1 MKNYLR
7 SFKIRVL
14 FQIILICINLS
25 ANIYLLL
32 SQYQDFLIIAI
43 IFIILI
49 YQIVKLFK
57 IMDTTNRDFIRFL
70 EAIEYSDL
78 TQSFSDKKMGRSFLE
93 LNTAF
98 NKVVEKFKINKLE
111 KEKSLRYTKTIMEYI
126 NNGLISYDQNG
137 NVEFINRAAKKILN
151 LAYLKNIHNLKTSH
165 PDIYEII
172 DSARHGNK
180 IVKKINFNDEL
191 KYMAFSVFE
200 FIIGERNVTLL
211 SIQDIH
217 NVLEDKEME
226 AWQKLIR
233 ALTHEIMNSLTPIS
247 SLSST
252 TFDLMKELDLKAVK
266 SEADVQD
273 IKDALYTIHARSK
286 GLIDFV
292 NAYRNLTIIPNPEIK
307 ILSVK
312 DIITNTLTIL
322 QNNFKDN
329 NIEVS
334 QKIDPESLEISA
346 DSSLIEQVLIN
357 LVINAVDAL
366 KETETPKILINSFL
380 SDSGKV
386 IIQIVDNGI
395 GIPDKNISKIFI
407 PFYSTKKSSGI
418 GLSLC
423 KQIMKLHQGQINVT
437 SINGVTTFSL
447 SF

>member
-1 MKNYLR
+1 LG
-7 SFKIRVL
+7 F
-14 FQIILICINLS
+14 
-25 ANIYLLL
+25 
-32 SQYQDFLIIAI
+32 
-43 IFIILI
+43 
-49 YQIVKLFK
+49 
-57 IMDTTNRDFIRFL
+57 
-70 EAIEYSDL
+70 
-78 TQSFSDKKMGRSFLE
+78 
-93 LNTAF
+93 
-98 NKVVEKFKINKLE
+98 
-111 KEKSLRYTKTIMEYI
+111 
-126 NNGLISYDQNG
+126 
-137 NVEFINRAAKKILN
+137 
-151 LAYLKNIHNLKTSH
+151 LKNINSLKNSH
-165 PDIYEII
+165 PDIYELLN
-172 DSARHGNK
+172 DLKHGDK
-180 IVKKINFNDEL
+180 IVKKIKFNDEF
-191 KYMAFSVFE
+191 KYMAFSVFD
-200 FIIGERNVTLL
+200 FVVGDRNVTLL

-252 TFDLMKELDLKAVK
+252 TFNLMKELDLEDVK
-266 SEADVQD
+266 SEAEVQD
-273 IKDALYTIHARSK
+273 IKDALYTIHSRSK

-292 NAYRNLTIIPNPEIK
+292 NAYRNLTIIPTPVIK

-334 QKIDPESLEISA
+334 QNVDPETLEISA

-357 LVINAVDAL
+357 LVINAVAAVTAVDAL
-366 KETETPKILINSFL
+366 KGSENPKISINSFL
-380 SDSGKV
+380 SDNGKV
-386 IIQIVDNGI
+386 IIQVIDNGI
-395 GIPDKNISKIFI
+395 GISENSKNKIFI

-437 SINGVTTFSL
+437 SIDGVTTFSL

>member
-1 MKNYLR
+1 MKNYFR

-14 FQIILICINLS
+14 FQIILIGLNLS
-25 ANIYLLL
+25 VNIYLFLSPYRNLL
-32 SQYQDFLIIAI
+32 FTAI
-43 IFIILI
+43 LFIVLI
-49 YQIVKLFK
+49 YQVVKLLK
-57 IMDTTNRDFIRFL
+57 LMDTTNRDFTRFL
-70 EAIEYSDL
+70 EAIEYSDF
-78 TQSFSDKKMGRSFLE
+78 TQYFSDKKMGKSFLE

-98 NKVVEKFKINKLE
+98 NQVVEKFKLATVE

-137 NVEFINRAAKKILN
+137 NVEFINKAGKKILN
-151 LAYLKNIHNLKTSH
+151 LPYLKNIHNLKTSH
-165 PDIYEII
+165 PDVYEII
-172 DSARHGNK
+172 ENARHGNK

-200 FIIGERNVTLL
+200 FMVGERNITLL

-217 NVLEDKEME
+217 SVLEDKEME

-252 TFDLMKELDLKAVK
+252 TFDLMKELDLEDVK

-273 IKDALYTIHARSK
+273 IKDALYTIHNRSK
-286 GLIDFV
+286 GLIEFV
-292 NAYRNLTIIPNPEIK
+292 NAYRNLTIIPNPDIK
-307 ILSVK
+307 LLSIK
-312 DIITNTLTIL
+312 DIISNTLTIL
-322 QNNFKDN
+322 QNDFKDN

-334 QKIDPESLEISA
+334 QNIDPKTLEISA
-346 DSSLIEQVLIN
+346 DPSLIEQVLIN
-357 LVINAVDAL
+357 LLINAVHAL
-366 KETETPKILINSFL
+366 KDSENPKIMINSFL
-380 SDSGKV
+380 SDSGRVV
-386 IIQIVDNGI
+386 IQVIDNGV
-395 GIPDKNISKIFI
+395 GISDKSKNKIFI

-437 SINGVTTFSL
+437 SIDGVTTFSL

>member
-1 MKNYLR
+1 MKKYLR
-7 SFKIRVL
+7 SFNIRVI

-25 ANIYLLL
+25 VNIYLLFSEYKNYYL
-32 SQYQDFLIIAI
+32 SAL

-49 YQIVKLFK
+49 YQIDKL
-57 IMDTTNRDFIRFL
+57 IRLMNTTNREFIRFL

-78 TQSFSDKKMGRSFLE
+78 TQSFSDKKMGKSFLE
-93 LNTAF
+93 LNKEF
-98 NKVVEKFKINKLE
+98 NKVIEKFKQSKID
-111 KEKSLRYTKTIMEYI
+111 KEKNLRYTKNIIEYI
-126 NNGLISYDQNG
+126 NNGLVSYDQDG
-137 NVEFINRAAKKILN
+137 NVEFINRACKKILN
-151 LAYLKNIHNLKTSH
+151 LGFLKNINSLKNSH
-165 PDIYEII
+165 PDIYELLN
-172 DSARHGNK
+172 DLKHGDK
-180 IVKKINFNDEL
+180 IVKKIKFNDEL
-191 KYMAFSVFE
+191 KYMAFSVFN
-200 FIIGERNVTLL
+200 FVVGEKNVTLL

-252 TFDLMKELDLKAVK
+252 TFDLMKELDLEDVK
-266 SEADVQD
+266 SEAEVQD

-292 NAYRNLTIIPNPEIK
+292 NAYRNLTIIPNPDK
-307 ILSVK
+307 KLLSVK
-312 DIITNTLTIL
+312 DIITNTITIL

-334 QKIDPESLEISA
+334 QNIDPETLEISA

-357 LVINAVDAL
+357 LVINAVHAL
-366 KETETPKILINSFL
+366 KDTEDPKIIINSFL
-380 SDSGKV
+380 SDTGKV
-386 IIQIVDNGI
+386 IIQVIDNGV
-395 GIPDKNISKIFI
+395 GISENSKNKIFI

-437 SINGVTTFSL
+437 SIDGVTTFSL